1 MKAFRMIAGACALAG
16 FVAVASHDAS
26 AACSRVTAG
35 GEAVTKELATD
46 VAKMNLNFAIA
57 SKNAKGK
64 GAVKVTCGAP
74 GPLAWTACKA
84 QQRACT

>member
-1 MKAFRMIAGACALAG
+1 MKAFHVIAGACALAG
-16 FVAVASHDAS
+16 FVAVASHEAS
-26 AACSRVTAG
+26 AACSRVTAP
-35 GEAVTKELATD
+35 GEGVTKELATEM
-46 VAKMNLNFAIA
+46 AKINLNFAIA
-57 SKNAKGK
+57 TKNAKGS

>member
-16 FVAVASHDAS
+16 FVAMASHDAS
-26 AACSRVTAG
+26 AACSRVTAQ
-35 GEAVTKELATD
+35 GEAITKELATEM
-46 VAKMNLNFAIA
+46 AKINLNFAIA

-74 GPLAWTACKA
+74 GPLAWTSCKA
-84 QQRACT
+84 QQSACS